1 MLLQQRDIGDINMVR
16 KYTATQAFKDLGAI
30 DKKHDKGTY
39 TKAQHDS
46 KSRKV
51 LSRLM
56 RK

>member
-1 MLLQQRDIGDINMVR
+1 MVR
-16 KYTATQAFKDLGAI
+16 KYTASQAFKDLGAI
-30 DKKHDKGTY
+30 DKKHEKGTY

-51 LSRLM
+51 LNRLT

>member
-1 MLLQQRDIGDINMVR
+1 MPSLLRNTGDISMPR
-16 KYTATQAFKDLGAI
+16 KYTASQAFKDLGVI
-30 DKKHDKGTY
+30 DKKHEKGTY